1 MSFRWRLNRSA
12 AGKGVCCLARLPAG
26 KKKIIHNTAKKA
38 RNQMVKSASPSSR
51 PSVDVKL
58 VPDDHSDADFR
69 GSGREA
75 EGVYLC
81 LVAYGG
87 EMTPQLIATHA
98 SIAELNCDAVVVGAY
113 SGEQISLTEEADA
126 LNGELGGRL
135 MDQLRSTRFQAKPGE
150 VESITTLGAVPARTI
165 VVAGLGSRDE
175 VGPKH
180 VRRAGAA
187 SARRVSEA
195 SEVACALPS
204 LREEGWGAA
213 AEGFLLAAYRFD
225 AYKSNAK
232 AARLEKVHFPGA
244 ATQALDR
251 GGAYADAIALAR
263 NLTNEPASVLTPT
276 ELARRAV
283 EIADAAGLERTILD
297 ESELRDLGFGG
308 LLGVAAGSSEPP
320 RLIRLRYAP
329 DQASGRIT
337 LVGKGVTF
345 DSGGLSLKPW
355 QSMQA
360 MKTDMAGGAA
370 VLGVMSALRRLGVGV
385 EVTGIVPATENMVS
399 GNALKPGDV
408 IRHYGG
414 KTCEVI
420 NTDAE
425 GRLILADTLAWASE
439 DKPDSLVDVATLTS
453 TIRMALGTRVSGLFC
468 ADVELR
474 RGLLDAA
481 DSSGEDMWHMPFY
494 DAYESEIA
502 SDVADLRNR
511 GTGYGGAIIAAL
523 FLRNFVGEEIA
534 WAHLD
539 IAGTARAESST
550 DEYPKGGTGIP
561 TRTLLRWLEGKGR

>member
-1 MSFRWRLNRSA
+1 MTTQVRISEGN
-12 AGKGVCCLARLPAG
+12 
-26 KKKIIHNTAKKA
+26 
-38 RNQMVKSASPSSR
+38 
-51 PSVDVKL
+51 
-58 VPDDHSDADFR
+58 
-69 GSGREA
+69 GREA

-87 EMTPQLIATHA
+87 EMTPQLTATDA
-98 SIAELNCDAVVVGAY
+98 SIAELSCDAVIVGAY
-113 SGEQISLTEEADA
+113 SGERISLTVEADD
-126 LNGELGGRL
+126 LNSELGGRL
-135 MDQLRSTRFQAKPGE
+135 MDQLQSTEYKAKPGE
-150 VESITTLGAVPARTI
+150 VELITTLGTLPARTI
-165 VVAGLGSRDE
+165 AVAGLGSRDA
-175 VGPKH
+175 VAPKH

-187 SARRVSEA
+187 AARRVADA
-195 SEVACALPS
+195 SEIACALPS
-204 LREEGWGAA
+204 LGEEGWSAA

-225 AYKSNAK
+225 AYKSDAK
-232 AARLEKVHFPGA
+232 AARPTEVFFPGA
-244 ATQALDR
+244 TKAALDR

-276 ELARRAV
+276 ELARRAAD
-283 EIADAAGLERTILD
+283 IADSAGLVPTVLD
-297 ESELRDLGFGG
+297 ESELRDQGFGG

-329 DQASGRIT
+329 DGAVGRIT

-355 QSMQA
+355 QAMQA

-370 VLGVMSALRRLGVGV
+370 VLGVMSALRRLDVGV
-385 EVTGIVPATENMVS
+385 EVTGIVPTTENMVS
-399 GNALKPGDV
+399 GNALRPGDV

-414 KTCEVI
+414 KTSEVI

-425 GRLILADTLAWASE
+425 GRLILADALAWASE

-453 TIRMALGTRVSGLFC
+453 TIRMALGTRMSGLFC
-468 ADVELR
+468 DDDELR
-474 RGLLDAA
+474 RELMDAA

-494 DAYESEIA
+494 EEYESEIA
-502 SDVADLRNR
+502 SDVADLKNR
-511 GTGYGGAIIAAL
+511 GTAYGGAIIAAL
-523 FLRNFVGEEIA
+523 FLRNFVGEKIA

-550 DEYPKGGTGIP
+550 DESAKGGTGIP